1 MVQLS
6 QLDMITG
13 KTLALTLQTFVCR
26 VMSLLF
32 NTQICH
38 KFPAKKQLSSDF
50 AAAVTIH
57 SDFRAQE
64 EEICH
69 YFHISPFYLVWSNG
83 ARFHDLSFKRFFH
96 SPPSPLSRGSL
107 VPPLSAIRV
116 ALFVYLRLLMFLP
129 PILIPAYN
137 SSSPAFLMM
146 CSEYRLNKHCDSR
159 QPCHTS
165 FSILNQPVVLY
176 RVLTVASWP
185 AYRFLGRQWDGLV
198 FPSL

>member
-69 YFHISPFYLVWSNG
+69 DFHIFPFYLVWSNG

-146 CSEYRLNKHCDSR
+146 CSAWCAY
-159 QPCHTS
+159 
-165 FSILNQPVVLY
+165 
-176 RVLTVASWP
+176 P
-185 AYRFLGRQWDGLV
+185 AYPFTK
-198 FPSL
+198 

>member
-1 MVQLS
+1 MVQLL

-13 KTLALTLQTFVCR
+13 KTVALTLQTFVCR
-26 VMSLLF
+26 VMSPLF

-50 AAAVTIH
+50 SAAVNIH
-57 SDFRAQE
+57 SDFRPQE

-69 YFHISPFYLVWSNG
+69 YFHIFPFYLLWSNG
-83 ARFHDLSFKRFFH
+83 ARFHDLSFKLV
-96 SPPSPLSRGSL
+96 LSLSSFTLIKRLFSSSS
-107 VPPLSAIRV
+107 LSAIRV

-129 PILIPAYN
+129 PILIPSYN
-137 SSSPAFLMM
+137 SSSPGFIMM

-159 QPCHTS
+159 QPCHNS
-165 FSILNQPVVLY
+165 FSILNQSVVLY

-185 AYRFLGRQWDGLV
+185 TYRFLRRQ
-198 FPSL
+198 